1 VALVGAW
8 GTGIK
13 QDDLVLDILSTFDDA
28 LKASGDVRK
37 ASGSVLATYAAAFDD
52 PDEGHIAWIGLAQAQ
67 WTYGQLDPDVL
78 ARVEAD
84 ITSGAGLDLWRDAGE
99 RTVAKRTAAL
109 DAFLV
114 KLQVPNPK
122 PKRYPKLVVRPPK
135 FAAGDCLSVELPDGR
150 YGAALV
156 LVADHS
162 DVENGVNLI
171 GVLDH
176 VSSLPPD
183 AAVCEAR
190 NWRRLTKGVLAGR
203 LDISWYVAYGFRSE
217 RKRIQVVGTT
227 PILDSDPHSAHLYT
241 HWKQLGIE

>member
-1 VALVGAW
+1 VGAW

-28 LKASGDVRK
+28 LKAGGDVRK
-37 ASGSVLATYAAAFDD
+37 ATGSVHTMYASAFDD

-67 WTYGQLDPDVL
+67 WTYGQLDPVVL
-78 ARVEAD
+78 ARVGAD
-84 ITSGAGLDLWRDAGE
+84 ISSGAGMDLWRAAGE
-99 RTVAKRTAAL
+99 RTVAKRRAAL

-135 FAAGDCLSVELPDGR
+135 FAAGDCLSVALPDGR

-162 DVENGVNLI
+162 NVEYGKNLI

-176 VSSLPPD
+176 VSSVPPD

-190 NWRRLTKGVLAGR
+190 NWLRLTKGDLAGT
-203 LDISWYVAYGFRSE
+203 LDIAWYVAFGFRSE

-227 PILDSDPHSAHLYT
+227 PILDSDPRSSHRYT
-241 HWKQLGIE
+241 HWKRLGIE